1 MCGFFLLGK
10 SDINSRTEEGKTLVE
25 ITNEESNY
33 GAKIIVVGVGGAG
46 NNVVN
51 RMIEDGIQGVEYIC
65 VNTDSQQLRKCKAPN
80 CIQIGE
86 KLTKG
91 RGAGGNPEV
100 GRNSAEESKEILT
113 EAIKEAEMVFVTCGM
128 GGGTGTGAAPVI
140 AQIAKEMGILTV
152 AVVSKPF
159 DHEGDVRMEQA
170 MDGIA
175 NLKEHVDTMIVIP
188 NEKLRQI
195 CDKKARFPEVL
206 KMADSVLR
214 QGVQGITDIINRMG
228 DINLDFE
235 DVCTVMRDKGVAH
248 IGIGRA
254 TGDDS
259 CMQAVQMAIA
269 SPLLETNIEGAD
281 NIIIHFSGDLVFD
294 DTINA
299 SNYVKEIVGPDTNV
313 IFGEAY
319 DDSEPDTCSV
329 TIIATGIKNSPD
341 LQVIEGSVGAQSANR
356 PGLGFLNM
364 NQPAKKPAATS
375 PFQAAPQAQPKQP
388 AFGRPATGAV
398 KQPAAPSANQSGQY
412 RSPKTNGNANRN
424 VADGSSILIPEWI
437 SRQNNN

>member
-1 MCGFFLLGK
+1 M
-10 SDINSRTEEGKTLVE
+10 VE

-214 QGVQGITDIINRMG
+214 
-228 DINLDFE
+228 L
-235 DVCTVMRDKGVAH
+235 
-248 IGIGRA
+248 
-254 TGDDS
+254 
-259 CMQAVQMAIA
+259 
-269 SPLLETNIEGAD
+269 
-281 NIIIHFSGDLVFD
+281 
-294 DTINA
+294 
-299 SNYVKEIVGPDTNV
+299 
-313 IFGEAY
+313 
-319 DDSEPDTCSV
+319 
-329 TIIATGIKNSPD
+329 
-341 LQVIEGSVGAQSANR
+341 
-356 PGLGFLNM
+356 
-364 NQPAKKPAATS
+364 
-375 PFQAAPQAQPKQP
+375 
-388 AFGRPATGAV
+388 
-398 KQPAAPSANQSGQY
+398 
-412 RSPKTNGNANRN
+412 
-424 VADGSSILIPEWI
+424 
-437 SRQNNN
+437 

>member
-1 MCGFFLLGK
+1 M
-10 SDINSRTEEGKTLVE
+10 VE

-51 RMIEDGIQGVEYIC
+51 RMIEDGIQGVDYIC

-80 CIQIGE
+80 TIQIGE

-113 EAIKEAEMVFVTCGM
+113 DAIHEAEMVFVTCGM

-159 DHEGDVRMEQA
+159 THEGDVRMAQA
-170 MDGIA
+170 MEGIS

-188 NEKLRQI
+188 NEKLRQL

-206 KMADSVLR
+206 RMADSVLR
-214 QGVQGITDIINRMG
+214 QGVQGITDIINGMG
-228 DINLDFE
+228 DINLDFA

-254 TGDDS
+254 TGDES
-259 CMQAVQMAIA
+259 CMNAVQQAID
-269 SPLLETNIEGAD
+269 SPLLETSIEGAD
-281 NIIIHFSGDLVFD
+281 NIIINFSGDLVFD
-294 DTINA
+294 DVINA
-299 SNYVKEIVGPDTNV
+299 SNYVKEIVGTDTNV
-313 IFGEAY
+313 IFGEVY

-341 LQVIEGSVGAQSANR
+341 ISDNGQVAAAPKPAAAAPEVKG
-356 PGLGFLNM
+356 GLGFLNM
-364 NQPAKKPAATS
+364 NNGAARKPAASASVPGMATG
-375 PFQAAPQAQPKQP
+375 QAARQP
-388 AFGRPATGAV
+388 AYSKTQQAAR
-398 KQPAAPSANQSGQY
+398 PAAPTQPSAGQF
-412 RSPKTNGNANRN
+412 RSPKSNGNANAN
-424 VADGSSILIPEWI
+424 VSDGSSILIPEWI

>member
-1 MCGFFLLGK
+1 M
-10 SDINSRTEEGKTLVE
+10 VE
-25 ITNEESNY
+25 ITNDESNY

-65 VNTDSQQLRKCKAPN
+65 VNTDSQQLKKCKCSS

-100 GRNSAEESKEILT
+100 GRNSAEESRETLT

-140 AQIAKEMGILTV
+140 AQIAKEMNILTV

-159 DHEGDVRMEQA
+159 KHEGDVRMAQA

-175 NLKEHVDTMIVIP
+175 TLKENVDTMIVIP
-188 NEKLRQI
+188 NEKLREI

-214 QGVQGITDIINRMG
+214 QGVQGITDIINKMG

-235 DVCTVMRDKGVAH
+235 DVCTVMRDKGIAH

-281 NIIIHFSGDLVFD
+281 NIILHFSGDLGFD

-299 SNYVKEIVGPDTNV
+299 SNYVKEIVGADTNV
-313 IFGEAY
+313 IFGEVY

-341 LQVIEGSVGAQSANR
+341 DVAVAGPAQGMR
-356 PGLGFLNM
+356 PQPQSGLGFLNM
-364 NQPAKKPAATS
+364 GQATRKPQAAAPAAQPAAQTRQPAYRPQTQQTAKPAAPT
-375 PFQAAPQAQPKQP
+375 Q
-388 AFGRPATGAV
+388 
-398 KQPAAPSANQSGQY
+398 GQQNMGY
-412 RSPKTNGNANRN
+412 RSPKQNQTPDN
-424 VADGSSILIPEWI
+424 GSSILIPEWI

>member
-1 MCGFFLLGK
+1 M
-10 SDINSRTEEGKTLVE
+10 VE
-25 ITNEESNY
+25 ITNDESNY

-65 VNTDSQQLRKCKAPN
+65 VNTDSQQLKKCKCSN
-80 CIQIGE
+80 IIQIGE

-100 GRNSAEESKEILT
+100 GRNSAEESREALT

-140 AQIAKEMGILTV
+140 AQIAKEMNILTV

-159 DHEGDVRMEQA
+159 KHEGDVRMAQA
-170 MDGIA
+170 MDGISV
-175 NLKEHVDTMIVIP
+175 LKEHVDTMIVIP
-188 NEKLRQI
+188 NEKLREI

-214 QGVQGITDIINRMG
+214 QGVQGITDIINKMG
-228 DINLDFE
+228 DINLDFA
-235 DVCTVMRDKGVAH
+235 DVCTVMRDKGIAH
-248 IGIGRA
+248 IGIGKA
-254 TGDDS
+254 EGDDS

-269 SPLLETNIEGAD
+269 SPLLETNIEGAE
-281 NIIIHFSGDLVFD
+281 NIILHFSGDLGFD

-299 SNYVKEIVGPDTNV
+299 SNYVKEIVGADTNV
-313 IFGEAY
+313 IFGEVY

-341 LQVIEGSVGAQSANR
+341 VAAMQGNAQAGR
-356 PGLGFLNM
+356 PQSGLGFLNM
-364 NQPAKKPAATS
+364 NGGARKPAAT
-375 PFQAAPQAQPKQP
+375 AAPQSQPQGRQP
-388 AFGRPATGAV
+388 VYNRPTGQPV
-398 KQPAAPSANQSGQY
+398 KPAAPVQGQGQQMGY
-412 RSPKTNGNANRN
+412 RSPKQNQTADNG
-424 VADGSSILIPEWI
+424 STILIPEWI

>member
-1 MCGFFLLGK
+1 MILISYK
-10 SDINSRTEEGKTLVE
+10 EGKTLVE
-25 ITNEESNY
+25 ITNDESNF

-65 VNTDSQQLRKCKAPN
+65 VNTDSQQLKKCKCSN

-100 GRNSAEESKEILT
+100 GRNSAEESREILT

-159 DHEGDVRMEQA
+159 NHEGDVRMAQA
-170 MDGIA
+170 KDGIA

-188 NEKLRQI
+188 NEKLREI

-214 QGVQGITDIINRMG
+214 QGVQGITDIINKMG
-228 DINLDFE
+228 DINLDFA

-248 IGIGRA
+248 IGIGKA

-259 CMQAVQMAIA
+259 CLQAVQMAIA
-269 SPLLETNIEGAD
+269 SPLLETNIEGAE
-281 NIIIHFSGDLVFD
+281 NIILHFSGDLGFD

-299 SNYVKEIVGPDTNV
+299 SNYVKEIVGADTNV
-313 IFGEAY
+313 IFGEVY

-341 LQVIEGSVGAQSANR
+341 VSANVR
-356 PGLGFLNM
+356 VQQQTMKPQQGGLGFLGVNGV
-364 NQPAKKPAATS
+364 NPARKAPAAA
-375 PFQAAPQAQPKQP
+375 PAARPAAQNNPINY
-388 AFGRPATGAV
+388 GRPA
-398 KQPAAPSANQSGQY
+398 QNPAARPVQGTQPQGLKSGRTNQ
-412 RSPKTNGNANRN
+412 NADN
-424 VADGSSILIPEWI
+424 GSSILIPEWI

>member
-1 MCGFFLLGK
+1 
-10 SDINSRTEEGKTLVE
+10 
-25 ITNEESNY
+25 
-33 GAKIIVVGVGGAG
+33 
-46 NNVVN
+46 
-51 RMIEDGIQGVEYIC
+51 
-65 VNTDSQQLRKCKAPN
+65 
-80 CIQIGE
+80 
-86 KLTKG
+86 
-91 RGAGGNPEV
+91 
-100 GRNSAEESKEILT
+100 
-113 EAIKEAEMVFVTCGM
+113 
-128 GGGTGTGAAPVI
+128 
-140 AQIAKEMGILTV
+140 
-152 AVVSKPF
+152 
-159 DHEGDVRMEQA
+159 
-170 MDGIA
+170 
-175 NLKEHVDTMIVIP
+175 MIVIP

-341 LQVIEGSVGAQSANR
+341 LQVIEGSGVGSQTAR

-364 NQPAKKPAATS
+364 NGAPKKAPTS
-375 PFQAAPQAQPKQP
+375 PFGAAAPQAPAATRQPQQGYTKP
-388 AFGRPATGAV
+388 APAAR
-398 KQPAAPSANQSGQY
+398 PAAPAGAQPGQY
-412 RSPKTNGNANRN
+412 RSSKSNVNANRN
-424 VADGSSILIPEWI
+424 VSDGSSILIPEWI

>member
-1 MCGFFLLGK
+1 M
-10 SDINSRTEEGKTLVE
+10 VE
-25 ITNEESNY
+25 ITSEESNY

-100 GRNSAEESKEILT
+100 GKNSAEESRETLT
-113 EAIKEAEMVFVTCGM
+113 DAIREAEMVFVTCGM

-140 AQIAKEMGILTV
+140 AQIAKEMNILTV

-170 MDGIA
+170 MEGISR
-175 NLKEHVDTMIVIP
+175 LKEHVDTMIVIP

-206 KMADSVLR
+206 RMADTVLR
-214 QGVQGITDIINRMG
+214 QGVQGITDIINKIG

-235 DVCTVMRDKGVAH
+235 DVCTVMRNKGIAH

-254 TGDDS
+254 TGEES
-259 CMQAVQMAIA
+259 CLTAVQQAIE
-269 SPLLETNIEGAD
+269 SPLLETNIAGAD
-281 NIIIHFSGDLVFD
+281 NIILHFSGDLGFD

-313 IFGEAY
+313 IFGEVY

-341 LQVIEGSVGAQSANR
+341 LQNIQNNAARQPVMTQAQAPSAQQVNK

-364 NQPAKKPAATS
+364 GNGTAQRKPAGQVMPGMTQSNAGSRQPMYGKS
-375 PFQAAPQAQPKQP
+375 PAQGSAQN
-388 AFGRPATGAV
+388 RPAV
-398 KQPAAPSANQSGQY
+398 NQQPQTQGVQY
-412 RSPKTNGNANRN
+412 RSPKQNSNAGAN
-424 VADGSSILIPEWI
+424 VSDGSSILIPEWI

>member
-1 MCGFFLLGK
+1 MYYINVYDFLDHK
-10 SDINSRTEEGKTLVE
+10 EGRTLVE
-25 ITNEESNY
+25 ITNDESNY

-65 VNTDSQQLRKCKAPN
+65 VNTDSQQLKKCKCPN
-80 CIQIGE
+80 IIQIGE

-100 GRNSAEESKEILT
+100 GRNSAEESREALT

-140 AQIAKEMGILTV
+140 AQIAKEMNILTV
-152 AVVSKPF
+152 AVISKPF
-159 DHEGDVRMEQA
+159 KHEGDVRMAQA
-170 MDGIA
+170 MEGIA
-175 NLKEHVDTMIVIP
+175 TLKEHVDTMIVIP
-188 NEKLRQI
+188 NEKLREI

-206 KMADSVLR
+206 KMADTVLR
-214 QGVQGITDIINRMG
+214 QGVQGITDIINKMG

-281 NIIIHFSGDLVFD
+281 NIILHFSGDLGFD

-299 SNYVKEIVGPDTNV
+299 SNYVKEIVGADTNV
-313 IFGEAY
+313 IFGEVY

-341 LQVIEGSVGAQSANR
+341 VGFVPGMSQTAKPQQ
-356 PGLGFLNM
+356 GLGFLN
-364 NQPAKKPAATS
+364 QGVRKPAAG
-375 PFQAAPQAQPKQP
+375 APQLQQGQQRQQAFRPQVQPTK
-388 AFGRPATGAV
+388 
-398 KQPAAPSANQSGQY
+398 PAAPAQGQTGFRPKQNQT
-412 RSPKTNGNANRN
+412 PDN
-424 VADGSSILIPEWI
+424 GSSILIPEWI

>member
-1 MCGFFLLGK
+1 M
-10 SDINSRTEEGKTLVE
+10 VE

-80 CIQIGE
+80 AIQIGE

-100 GRNSAEESKEILT
+100 GRNSAEESKEVLT
-113 EAIKEAEMVFVTCGM
+113 EAIHEAEMVFVTCGM

-140 AQIAKEMGILTV
+140 AQIAKDMGILTV

-159 DHEGDVRMEQA
+159 THEGDVRMNQA
-170 MDGIA
+170 MEGIA
-175 NLKEHVDTMIVIP
+175 NLKENVDTMIVIP
-188 NEKLRQI
+188 NEKLRQL

-206 KMADSVLR
+206 RMADSVLR
-214 QGVQGITDIINRMG
+214 QGVQGITDIINGMG
-228 DINLDFE
+228 DINLDFA

-259 CMQAVQMAIA
+259 CQNAVQQAID
-269 SPLLETNIEGAD
+269 SPLLETSIEGAD
-281 NIIIHFSGDLVFD
+281 NIIINFSGDLVFD
-294 DTINA
+294 DVINA

-313 IFGEAY
+313 IFGEVY

-341 LQVIEGSVGAQSANR
+341 VAGNVPSMSQQQAAGSRG
-356 PGLGFLNM
+356 GLGFLNM
-364 NQPAKKPAATS
+364 SGAGNTAARKAPS
-375 PFQAAPQAQPKQP
+375 AQGVQAASPVGTSGTLNRQP
-388 AFGRPATGAV
+388 AFGTRPS
-398 KQPAAPSANQSGQY
+398 QNRPAAPASTPANGQQF
-412 RSPKTNGNANRN
+412 RGTKPNANSN
-424 VADGSSILIPEWI
+424 QNASDGSSILIPEWI

>member
-1 MCGFFLLGK
+1 M
-10 SDINSRTEEGKTLVE
+10 VE
-25 ITNEESNY
+25 ITNDESNY

-65 VNTDSQQLRKCKAPN
+65 VNTDSQQLKKCKCST

-100 GRNSAEESKEILT
+100 GRNSAEESRETLT

-140 AQIAKEMGILTV
+140 AQIAKEMNILTV

-159 DHEGDVRMEQA
+159 KHEGDVRMTQA

-175 NLKEHVDTMIVIP
+175 TLKENVDTMIVIP
-188 NEKLRQI
+188 NEKLREI

-214 QGVQGITDIINRMG
+214 QGVQGITDIINKMG

-235 DVCTVMRDKGVAH
+235 DVCTVMRDKGIAH

-281 NIIIHFSGDLVFD
+281 NIILHFSGDLGFD

-299 SNYVKEIVGPDTNV
+299 SNYVKEIVGADTNV
-313 IFGEAY
+313 IFGEVY

-341 LQVIEGSVGAQSANR
+341 AAVVASPAQTIKPQA
-356 PGLGFLNM
+356 GLGFLNM
-364 NQPAKKPAATS
+364 GGTARKP
-375 PFQAAPQAQPKQP
+375 
-388 AFGRPATGAV
+388 
-398 KQPAAPSANQSGQY
+398 QPAAPSAQPGAQTRPQPAYRPQVQTGKPATPAQGQQNPMGY
-412 RSPKTNGNANRN
+412 RSPKQNQTPDN
-424 VADGSSILIPEWI
+424 GSSILIPEWI

>member
-1 MCGFFLLGK
+1 M
-10 SDINSRTEEGKTLVE
+10 VE

-65 VNTDSQQLRKCKAPN
+65 VNTDSQQLRKSKAPN
-80 CIQIGE
+80 TIQIGE

-100 GRNSAEESKEILT
+100 GRNSAEESKEQLT
-113 EAIKEAEMVFVTCGM
+113 EAIHEAEMVFVTCGM

-159 DHEGDVRMEQA
+159 IHEGDVRMSQA
-170 MDGIA
+170 MEGIA

-188 NEKLRQI
+188 NEKLRQL

-206 KMADSVLR
+206 RMADSVLR
-214 QGVQGITDIINRMG
+214 QGVQGITDIINGMG
-228 DINLDFE
+228 DINLDFA

-259 CMQAVQMAIA
+259 CQNAVQQAID
-269 SPLLETNIEGAD
+269 SPLLETSIEGAD
-281 NIIIHFSGDLVFD
+281 NIIINFSGDLVFD
-294 DTINA
+294 DVINA
-299 SNYVKEIVGPDTNV
+299 SNYVKEIVGADTNV
-313 IFGEAY
+313 IFGEVY

-341 LQVIEGSVGAQSANR
+341 VLNEEPASAPQAAAAPR
-356 PGLGFLNM
+356 SGLGFLNM
-364 NQPAKKPAATS
+364 GGTGS
-375 PFQAAPQAQPKQP
+375 TAQRK
-388 AFGRPATGAV
+388 
-398 KQPAAPSANQSGQY
+398 APSANPAQSTVQQGFGATTRQPSAFGTRQPQSRPAVSGTAPQGGQFKG
-412 RSPKTNGNANRN
+412 PKPNVNSNSNAS
-424 VADGSSILIPEWI
+424 DGSSILIPEWI

>member
-1 MCGFFLLGK
+1 M
-10 SDINSRTEEGKTLVE
+10 VE
-25 ITNEESNY
+25 ITNDESNY

-65 VNTDSQQLRKCKAPN
+65 VNTDSQQLKKCKCSS

-100 GRNSAEESKEILT
+100 GRNSAEESRETLT

-140 AQIAKEMGILTV
+140 AQIAKEMNILTV

-159 DHEGDVRMEQA
+159 KHEGDVRMAQA

-175 NLKEHVDTMIVIP
+175 TLKENVDTMIVIP
-188 NEKLRQI
+188 NEKLREI

-214 QGVQGITDIINRMG
+214 QGVQGITDIINKMG

-235 DVCTVMRDKGVAH
+235 DVCTVMRDKGIAH
-248 IGIGRA
+248 IGIGKGS
-254 TGDDS
+254 GDNK
-259 CMQAVQMAIA
+259 AVDAIKTA
-269 SPLLETNIEGAD
+269 MESPLLETTVNGASD
-281 NIIIHFSGDLVFD
+281 IIVNFSGNVG
-294 DTINA
+294 
-299 SNYVKEIVGPDTNV
+299 IV
-313 IFGEAY
+313 EAY
-319 DDSEPDTCSV
+319 DAITYLTEVAGDEANIIFGTVDNDVAGDDVSI
-329 TIIATGIKNSPD
+329 TIIATG
-341 LQVIEGSVGAQSANR
+341 LEGGKGGLKVSAPVHKSASIYSSEKKTISQPVFGNKPKTGAQPVPLNIQAKSAQQA
-356 PGLGFLNM
+356 PA
-364 NQPAKKPAATS
+364 QPQQTIVQPTTV
-375 PFQAAPQAQPKQP
+375 QAQPAQP
-388 AFGRPATGAV
+388 VNSAV
-398 KQPAAPSANQSGQY
+398 KETKPVNSA
-412 RSPKTNGNANRN
+412 
-424 VADGSSILIPEWI
+424 IPEKKPTPLK
-437 SRQNNN
+437 NNTQAIKIPDFLKRG

>member
-1 MCGFFLLGK
+1 M
-10 SDINSRTEEGKTLVE
+10 VE
-25 ITNEESNY
+25 ITSEESNY

-80 CIQIGE
+80 TIQIGE

-100 GRNSAEESKEILT
+100 GRSSAEESKETLT
-113 EAIKEAEMVFVTCGM
+113 DAVREAEMVFVTCGM

-159 DHEGDVRMEQA
+159 IHEGDVRMNQA

-175 NLKEHVDTMIVIP
+175 ELKEHVDTMIVIP
-188 NEKLRQI
+188 NEKLRQL

-206 KMADSVLR
+206 RMADSVLR
-214 QGVQGITDIINRMG
+214 QGVQGITDIINGIG

-235 DVCTVMRDKGVAH
+235 DVCTVMRDKGIAH
-248 IGIGRA
+248 IGIGHA
-254 TGDDS
+254 QGEEC
-259 CMQAVQMAIA
+259 CMTAVQQAID
-269 SPLLETNIEGAD
+269 SPLLETSIEGAD
-281 NIIIHFSGDLVFD
+281 NIIINFSGDLVFED
-294 DTINA
+294 VINA

-313 IFGEAY
+313 IFGEVY

-341 LQVIEGSVGAQSANR
+341 VQDGSGFIRQSSVQAGNKA
-356 PGLGFLNM
+356 GLGFLNIGGAGAAA
-364 NQPAKKPAATS
+364 QRKPVA
-375 PFQAAPQAQPKQP
+375 
-388 AFGRPATGAV
+388 GPATGAPQQPAGQTRQPAYTRPAQG
-398 KQPAAPSANQSGQY
+398 KPAAPQVQPQGQY
-412 RSPKTNGNANRN
+412 RSTKSN
-424 VADGSSILIPEWI
+424 VNPNPNLSDGSSILIPEWI

>member
-1 MCGFFLLGK
+1 M
-10 SDINSRTEEGKTLVE
+10 VE
-25 ITNEESNY
+25 ITSEESNY

-65 VNTDSQQLRKCKAPN
+65 VNTDSQQLRKCKATN

-91 RGAGGNPEV
+91 RGAGGNPQV
-100 GRNSAEESKEILT
+100 GRDSAEESKETLT
-113 EAIKEAEMVFVTCGM
+113 DAIREAEMVFVTCGM

-152 AVVSKPF
+152 GVVSKPF
-159 DHEGDVRMEQA
+159 THEGDVRMSQA
-170 MDGIA
+170 MEGIS

-206 KMADSVLR
+206 RMADSVLR
-214 QGVQGITDIINRMG
+214 QGVQGITDIINGMG
-228 DINLDFE
+228 DINLDFA

-259 CMQAVQMAIA
+259 CMNAIQQAID
-269 SPLLETNIEGAD
+269 SPLLETSIEGAD
-281 NIIIHFSGDLVFD
+281 NIIINFSGDLVFD
-294 DTINA
+294 DVINA
-299 SNYVKEIVGPDTNV
+299 SNYVKEIVGADTNV
-313 IFGEAY
+313 IFGEVY
-319 DDSEPDTCSV
+319 DDSEPDTCCV

-341 LQVIEGSVGAQSANR
+341 FQAGEAAPRATAQAAPNS
-356 PGLGFLNM
+356 GLGFLNL
-364 NQPAKKPAATS
+364 NNNAARKPVNPLQGMTQTGAATRQPQQ
-375 PFQAAPQAQPKQP
+375 PFNARPAQQRPVAPQAQPAGSQ
-388 AFGRPATGAV
+388 F
-398 KQPAAPSANQSGQY
+398 
-412 RSPKTNGNANRN
+412 RSPKTNVNQNSNAS
-424 VADGSSILIPEWI
+424 DGSSILIPEWI